1 MARKIGRQTP
11 TYSVVQEY
19 NRTLGPKAIKLY
31 NISKATAMEW
41 QELLIY
47 DIMAVNEEG
56 LWTHSKYGW
65 AIARRNGK
73 SEVIEI
79 REIYGLLRGEKI
91 LHTAH
96 RTTTSHSSWERLVAR
111 LTEIGLVEDIDF
123 KTTKQMGLETI
134 RMTETGGRISFRT
147 RSSKGG
153 LGEGYDLLV
162 IDEAQEY
169 TDDQSTAL
177 KYVVSDSKNPQTLY
191 CGTPPTVTSSGTV
204 FANMRNNAMKGVLE
218 ATGWAEWS
226 IPHITK
232 NVRDRALWY
241 ETNPSLGIILT
252 ERAIEAELEES
263 DDVVDFCIQRLG
275 VWLRYNQ
282 KSAITTE
289 DWNKLKVEGE
299 ITISGKIYAGVKFGK
314 DGENA
319 CLSVA
324 IKTTDGRVFVE
335 CLDCQPIRN
344 GNGWIVEYLK
354 ALKPNGIWIDGANGQ
369 QLLADDLKEA
379 KVRHVTLPS
388 VNQIVAAAAAFEQ
401 GIFDEQICHAGQ
413 PSMVQAATN
422 CEKRAI
428 GSKGGFGYRSIKEG
442 VEIGILESAMTAFYQ
457 CSQSKERNAQRIKA

>member
-1 MARKIGRQTP
+1 
-11 TYSVVQEY
+11 
-19 NRTLGPKAIKLY
+19 
-31 NISKATAMEW
+31 
-41 QELLIY
+41 
-47 DIMAVNEEG
+47 
-56 LWTHSKYGW
+56 
-65 AIARRNGK
+65 
-73 SEVIEI
+73 
-79 REIYGLLRGEKI
+79 
-91 LHTAH
+91 
-96 RTTTSHSSWERLVAR
+96 
-111 LTEIGLVEDIDF
+111 
-123 KTTKQMGLETI
+123 
-134 RMTETGGRISFRT
+134 
-147 RSSKGG
+147 
-153 LGEGYDLLV
+153 
-162 IDEAQEY
+162 
-169 TDDQSTAL
+169 
-177 KYVVSDSKNPQTLY
+177 
-191 CGTPPTVTSSGTV
+191 
-204 FANMRNNAMKGVLE
+204 MKGVLE

-232 NVRDRALWY
+232 NVRDRTLWY

-428 GSKGGFGYRSIKEG
+428 GSKGGFGYRSLKEG